1 MVALNMGPA
10 VVDLSGVRAGDRNA
24 LHIAVTASGAPM
36 DLTGQTVTAQARKS
50 ADDPASVDGVIEN
63 LVASAGTFT
72 LRWPGD
78 AIRAL
83 FTPPNVKWE
92 GVWDLQ
98 TQATGE
104 DPVTIIAGKFSA
116 ELDVT
121 RVGVV
126 RERDD

>member
-1 MVALNMGPA
+1 MVALDIGPA

-24 LHIAVTASGAPM
+24 VHVAITANGAPM
-36 DLTGQTVTAQARKS
+36 DLTGQTVTAQARKA
-50 ADDPASVDGVIEN
+50 ADDAVSVDGVIED
-63 LVASAGTFT
+63 LVPTAGTFT

-78 AIRAL
+78 DIRDL
-83 FTPPNVKWE
+83 FVPPAVKWE

-98 TQATGE
+98 TQAVAE

-121 RVGVV
+121 RVGALA
-126 RERDD
+126 RDD